1 MGALRF
7 IRGVSIFIVKKMTAL
22 RSANS
27 SLQKMAVLTSFF
39 KGETYGHLGPQM
51 AATIIEDHVYCE
63 CIVIAVSRED
73 DRILLKKA
81 LADYFG
87 SHRPII
93 GFSALSGREDL
104 FSLAAELKAEGA
116 ITILA
121 GPQANVDFLGEK
133 GWRHQPYQ
141 FKGLWESFS
150 YGLQGPAEQ
159 VIPLLSHLNT
169 TDALSIPGLLV
180 AESDG
185 SIRQNAPKDW
195 DPKYLGKVRWDNIYL
210 LTKNGLTPLNVRT
223 GQVLQHIG
231 CPHATRTT
239 APRIDYPASIS
250 AGYGKKIKLRLRGC
264 SFCDVAVDKG
274 FHGKLDMESVISQLQ
289 WLPETPDGRK
299 IAFELINEYPLPVLS
314 DLLDEAYSRDIGLSQ
329 INLTLRADG
338 LISGIQQLKALLA
351 VTARRGIF
359 VLLSSIGFESFD
371 DRILRNLNKGLS
383 VAENLQAIRLMRD
396 LKDEFGDT
404 FGYSSREG
412 ANHGFI
418 HPTAWDTKETSAEI
432 QKIIYL
438 YGLQND
444 ILPVHSTPLIIHHA
458 SGLGDWIREI
468 ERREKLWFKRYGTVI
483 GWWDPPQHISQR

>member
-1 MGALRF
+1 
-7 IRGVSIFIVKKMTAL
+7 
-22 RSANS
+22 
-27 SLQKMAVLTSFF
+27 MAVITSFF
-39 KGETYGHLGPQM
+39 KGETYGLLGPQM
-51 AATIIEDHVYCE
+51 AATIIEDHSACE

-73 DRILLKKA
+73 DRIALKKV

-87 SHRPII
+87 VHRPII

-121 GPQANVDFLGEK
+121 GPQANVDFSGER
-133 GWRHQPYQ
+133 GWRDHPHR

-159 VIPLLSHLNT
+159 VLPLLNRLDTNEV
-169 TDALSIPGLLV
+169 LSIPGLLV
-180 AESDG
+180 VDAD
-185 SIRQNAPKDW
+185 SIVRQNAPKVW
-195 DPKYLGKVRWDNIYL
+195 GPNYLGRVRWENIYIL
-210 LTKNGLTPLNVRT
+210 AKDGLAPLNVRT

-231 CPHATRTT
+231 CPHAARTT
-239 APRIDYPASIS
+239 EPRIDYPASIS
-250 AGYGKKIKLRLRGC
+250 RGQEKATRLRMRGC

-274 FHGKLDMESVISQLQ
+274 FQGTLDTETVIQQ
-289 WLPETPDGRK
+289 IRCLPEAPDGRK
-299 IAFELINEYPLPVLS
+299 IPFELINEYPLPVLS
-314 DLLDEAYSRDIGLSQ
+314 DLLSAVHSRHIGISQ

-338 LISGIQQLKALLA
+338 LISGIQHLRAVLA
-351 VTARRGIF
+351 VAARRGLF

-383 VAENLQAIRLMRD
+383 VAKNLQAIRLMRQ
-396 LKDEFGDT
+396 LKEEFGDA

-418 HPTAWDTKETSAEI
+418 HPTAWDTEETAVEI
-432 QKIIYL
+432 QKTIYL

-444 ILPVHSTPLIIHHA
+444 VLPPHSTPLVIHHA
-458 SGLGDWIREI
+458 SALGDWIREI
-468 ERREKLWFKRYGTVI
+468 ERREGLRWQRYGTVI
-483 GWWDPPQHISQR
+483 GWWDAPHPI